1 VVNDRKECKYRL
13 RGDAQIIF
21 AGNNGFS
28 RNELLKMRQIK
39 NENFQFIIK
48 SWEDYVLRGRFA
60 FWESID
66 QIIGIG
72 NLLNGSIVPK

>member
-1 VVNDRKECKYRL
+1 
-13 RGDAQIIF
+13 
-21 AGNNGFS
+21 
-28 RNELLKMRQIK
+28 MRQIK